1 MAAEVAAAQRRIIRR
16 PRLTSILD
24 KSTAQIRIL
33 IAPAGFGK
41 TTLAREWLDVPN
53 RRDVWYRGGPASADV
68 AALSAGIAEAASE
81 IIPEAGKRMRDRLRA
96 TGQPEEDV
104 AILAELFAEDVQ
116 DWPSNVWLAFDDYQ
130 FAMESLASER
140 FVDLLTQETPMQ
152 MLVTSRR
159 RPSWATAR
167 RILYGEILEI
177 DRRALAMEDAEARAV
192 LGRDDR
198 ATQELITRAKG
209 WPAVLGLAA
218 MTEDFVLPPEDL
230 PATLHAYFAEEVFQ
244 AADPTTLMDLAGLA
258 IAPVISRQ
266 LVSAICGEARSRK
279 VIETGVRLGILTN
292 QDTETFSIHPLL
304 RELLQAQFSDQPKI
318 NDHASRI
325 GQYFVRL
332 EQWDHAFEVASLASI
347 RPLLERTIELGLDPL
362 LSSGRLA
369 TIQRWVDYALNSH
382 LDIPIVDLAE
392 SELAFRQGEHD
403 RAYILASQAAV
414 RFKDADLAS
423 RAHVRAGHSALF
435 SSREDE
441 GLQHF
446 RSASALAHTWER
458 RREALV
464 GLYFA
469 ASELGARDAAAALEE
484 LETSEEHTSDWILRL
499 EVLRLMRAARVGGG
513 VSEAVQVALPKLHL
527 VNRATDPL
535 GVTAFLHTLATTLN
549 LTARYAEALELI
561 EQQLAFASRYRLD
574 FPIVHARLNKAISQ
588 LGLGNFQ
595 ESAEALDEFSQLVP
609 ASGDAYLEAT
619 RRAIECRLLTSKR
632 QFKDA
637 IALTE
642 DEGETISSPPLRAE
656 YLSSR
661 ALALACQGESV
672 AARRLVQKATA
683 TRASRSSIE
692 ARVLSRCV
700 DAVIA
705 LRDTNELG
713 QRRAALKGWRAALE
727 TGNFDSFVCSYR
739 AEPRMLTALVQEQAC
754 RSEVAELLTRAH
766 DHEMGRQLGLFVRRT
781 RSRRTD
787 SLTARELD
795 VLRELEQG
803 FSNKDIADRLFVTEG
818 TVKVHL
824 RHIYEKLGV
833 RTRTQLLAKRAR
845 QR

>member
-24 KSTAQIRIL
+24 NSTAQIRIL
-33 IAPAGFGK
+33 IAPAGYGK
-41 TTLAREWLDVPN
+41 TTLAREWLDEPE
-53 RRDVWYRGGPASADV
+53 RRGVWYRGGPAAADV
-68 AALSAGIAEAASE
+68 AALSAGIAEAASV
-81 IIPEAGKRMRDRLRA
+81 IIPEAGKRMCDRLRA

-104 AILAELFAEDVQ
+104 AILAELLAEDVQ
-116 DWPSNVWLAFDDYQ
+116 EWPSDVWLAFDDYQ

-152 MLVTSRR
+152 MLLTSRR
-159 RPSWATAR
+159 RPGWATAR

-177 DRRALAMEDAEARAV
+177 DRRALAMEDTEARAV

-198 ATQELITRAKG
+198 SAEELIARAKG

-218 MTEDFVLPPEDL
+218 MTEEFVLPPEDL

-244 AADPTTLMDLAGLA
+244 AADPTTGKELAGLA

-266 LVSAICGEARSRK
+266 LVTAICGSTCSEK

-292 QDTETFSIHPLL
+292 QDAETYSIHPLL
-304 RELLQAQFSDQPKI
+304 RELLQTQFSDQFKTS
-318 NDHASRI
+318 DYASRV
-325 GQYFVRL
+325 GHYFVGL
-332 EQWDHAFEVASLASI
+332 EQWDHAFEVASFASL

-362 LSSGRLA
+362 LVSGRLA
-369 TIQRWVDYALNSH
+369 TVQRWVDFALGSQ
-382 LDIPIVDLAE
+382 LDLPIVDLAE

-403 RAYILASQAAV
+403 RAYILASQAAM
-414 RFKDADLAS
+414 RFKDADLAA
-423 RAHVRAGHSALF
+423 RAHVRAGHSALL
-435 SSREDE
+435 SSRESE

-446 RSASALAHTWER
+446 RSASALARTWER

-469 ASELGARDAAAALEE
+469 ASELGARDAAAALHE
-484 LETSEEHTSDWILRL
+484 LETSEEQTSDGILRL
-499 EVLRLMRAARVGGG
+499 EVLRLMSAARGDGG
-513 VSEAVQVALPKLHL
+513 VSEAIEVALPKLHL
-527 VNRATDPL
+527 VSRATDPL
-535 GVTAFLHTLATTLN
+535 GVTAFFHTLATALN
-549 LTARYAEALELI
+549 LAARYAEAMELI
-561 EQQLAFASRYRLD
+561 DQQLTFASRYRLD

-595 ESAEALDEFSQLVP
+595 EAAEALDEVSQQIS

-619 RRAIECRLLTSKR
+619 RRAIECRLLTAKR

-642 DEGETISSPPLRAE
+642 DEGESISSPPLRAE
-656 YLSSR
+656 YISCR
-661 ALALACQGESV
+661 ALALACHGELV
-672 AARRLVQKATA
+672 AARRLVKKATA

-692 ARVLSRCV
+692 ARVLSPCV

-705 LRDTNELG
+705 LQETDEPG
-713 QRRAALKGWRAALE
+713 HRRAALKGWHAALD

-739 AEPRMLTALVQEQAC
+739 AQPQLLCVLGQEHAA
-754 RSEVAELLTRAH
+754 RAELAELLSRAN
-766 DHEMGRQLGLFVRRT
+766 DHEIAKQLGLFIRRIH
-781 RSRRTD
+781 SDRTD

-795 VLRELEQG
+795 VVRELEQG

-833 RTRTQLLAKRAR
+833 RTRTELLAKRAR
-845 QR
+845 HR

>member
-1 MAAEVAAAQRRIIRR
+1 MAAEAATAQRRIIRR
-16 PRLTSILD
+16 PRLTSMLD
-24 KSTAQIRIL
+24 DSSAQIRIL
-33 IAPAGFGK
+33 IAPAGYGK
-41 TTLAREWLDVPN
+41 TTLAREWLGEPE

-81 IIPEAGKRMRDRLRA
+81 IVPDAGKRMRDRLRA
-96 TGQPEEDV
+96 TGRPEEDV
-104 AILAELFAEDVQ
+104 AILAELLAENVQ
-116 DWPSNVWLAFDDYQ
+116 DWPSDAWLGFDDYQ

-140 FVDLLTQETPMQ
+140 FVDLLTQHTPMQ
-152 MLVTSRR
+152 MLITSRH
-159 RPSWATAR
+159 RPNWATPR

-177 DRRALAMEDAEARAV
+177 DRRALAMEDTEARAV
-192 LGRDDR
+192 LGREDR
-198 ATQELITRAKG
+198 STEELIARAKG

-218 MTEDFVLPPEDL
+218 MTKEFVLPPEDL

-244 AADPTTLMDLAGLA
+244 AADRSTVKDLAGLA

-266 LVSAICGEARSRK
+266 LVTAICGASRSRR
-279 VIETGVRLGILTN
+279 VIETGVRLGILTD
-292 QDTETFSIHPLL
+292 QDTDNFSIHPLL
-304 RELLQAQFSDQPKI
+304 RRLLQAQSSDELKA
-318 NDHASRI
+318 NDYASRI
-325 GQYFVRL
+325 GQFFVRL
-332 EQWDHAFEVASLASI
+332 EQWDHAFEVASFASL
-347 RPLLERTIELGLDPL
+347 RSLLEQTIELGLDPL
-362 LSSGRLA
+362 LSRGRLA
-369 TIQRWVDYALNSH
+369 TVQRWVDFALGSH

-414 RFKDADLAS
+414 RFKDADLAA
-423 RAHVRAGHSALF
+423 RAHVRAGHSALL
-435 SSREDE
+435 SSRESA

-446 RSASALAHTWER
+446 RSASAVARTSQC

-484 LETSEEHTSDWILRL
+484 LETSEEHTSDGIIRL
-499 EVLRLMRAARVGGG
+499 EVLRLMRAARAGD
-513 VSEAVQVALPKLHL
+513 VSQAVEVALPKLHL

-535 GVTAFLHTLATTLN
+535 GVTAFFHTLATALN
-549 LTARYAEALELI
+549 LTARYAEAMELI
-561 EQQLAFASRYRLD
+561 EQQLSFASQYRLD

-595 ESAEALDEFSQLVP
+595 ESARALDEVSQQVA

-619 RRAIECRLLTSKR
+619 RRAIECRLLTAKR

-637 IALTE
+637 IALTA

-656 YLSSR
+656 YLSCR
-661 ALALACQGESV
+661 ALALACHGESA
-672 AARRLVQKATA
+672 AARRLVQRAMA

-692 ARVLSRCV
+692 ARVFSPCV
-700 DAVIA
+700 EAVIA
-705 LRDTNELG
+705 LQDSDEPR
-713 QRRAALKGWRAALE
+713 QRRATLKGWRAALE
-727 TGNFDSFVCSYR
+727 SGNFDSFVCSYR
-739 AEPRMLTALVQEQAC
+739 AEPQMLAVLVQEQAC
-754 RSEVAELLTRAH
+754 RAEVGELLARTR
-766 DHEMGRQLGLFVRRT
+766 DHEIARQLGLFVGRT
-781 RSRRTD
+781 HSGRTD
-787 SLTARELD
+787 TLTARELD
-795 VLRELEQG
+795 VLRELERG

-833 RTRTQLLAKRAR
+833 RTRTQLLAKRAGR
-845 QR
+845 R